1 MFYSIEG
8 TLSQKTERF
17 IVVENQGI
25 GYQIFISRE
34 TLDKLAPTGQKVR
47 LFLHHHLR
55 EDASDLYG
63 FLTKAEAD
71 LFEMLLSVGGIGPKS
86 ALGVLGLSS
95 VENLEAAIIN
105 GKTEFLNRAPG
116 IGRKTSER
124 IILELK
130 SKLVSGEKG
139 LLNMEGE
146 LELEEAL
153 VSLGYDKQS
162 ARKAIKSINPE
173 TISFNDRLKEVLK
186 ILGKK

>member
-8 TLSQKTERF
+8 TLSQKTEKF
-17 IVVENQGI
+17 VVVENQGL

-34 TLDKLAPTGQKVR
+34 TLDKLAPCGQRVK

-55 EDASDLYG
+55 EDASELYG
-63 FLTKAEAD
+63 FLTKAESD
-71 LFEMLLSVGGIGPKS
+71 LFEMLLSVSGIGPKS

-130 SKLVSGEKG
+130 SKLSSGEKG

-153 VSLGYDKQS
+153 VGLGYDKQS
-162 ARKAIKSINPE
+162 ARKAVKSVNPE
-173 TISFNDRLKEVLK
+173 AISFNDRLKEALK
-186 ILGKK
+186 LLSKK